1 MLVVIISRAHLLK
14 LKLLFEEMTN
24 LHSHL
29 DFTVNDIDWDSN
41 ALAAGLFHSLKIQL
55 V

>member
-1 MLVVIISRAHLLK
+1 MLLVIISRAHLLK
-14 LKLLFEEMTN
+14 LKLQFKKMTN

-29 DFTVNDIDWDSN
+29 DFIANNADWDSN